1 MEMAAKQIQ
10 TNVKAAEYEF
20 LDADGNILFKIRFN
34 PDLDIARRYNKTVDF
49 LNKMF
54 ANIGNDEKSADVFF
68 DKCDELREELNEL
81 FNCDIATPI
90 FSVMNP
96 FTPLESGKFY
106 IEEIMEKLGDIVEA
120 EFDTRVKRVQSRQ
133 NKYTAKYH
141 K

>member
-1 MEMAAKQIQ
+1 MAAKQIK

-20 LDADGNILFKIRFN
+20 LDADGKILFTIRFN
-34 PDLDIARRYNKTVDF
+34 TDLDIARRYNRTVEF
-49 LNKMF
+49 LNQMF
-54 ANIGNDEKSADVFF
+54 SDIEKDDKKSDAFF
-68 DKCDELREELNEL
+68 RKCDELKEKLNEL

-96 FTPLESGKFY
+96 FSPLESGKFY
-106 IEEIMEKLGDIVEA
+106 IEEIIEKLGDIVEA

>member
-1 MEMAAKQIQ
+1 MAAKQIQ

-20 LDADGNILFKIRFN
+20 LDAGGNILFTIRFN

-54 ANIGNDEKSADVFF
+54 ANVGNDEKSADVFF

>member
-1 MEMAAKQIQ
+1 MAAKQIK

-20 LDADGNILFKIRFN
+20 LDADGNILFTIRFN

-54 ANIGNDEKSADVFF
+54 SNIGHDEKSADVFF
-68 DKCDELREELNEL
+68 DKCDELRDELNEL
-81 FNCDIATPI
+81 FNCDIASPI

>member
-1 MEMAAKQIQ
+1 MAVKQIQ

-20 LDADGNILFKIRFN
+20 LDADGNILFTIRFN

-96 FTPLESGKFY
+96 FSPLESGKFY
-106 IEEIMEKLGDIVEA
+106 IEEIIEKLGDIVEA

>member
-1 MEMAAKQIQ
+1 MAAKQIK
-10 TNVKAAEYEF
+10 TNVKKAEYDF
-20 LDADGNILFKIRFN
+20 LDVDGNILFTVSFN
-34 PDLDIARRYNKTVDF
+34 PDLDIARRYDKMVEF

-54 ANIGNDEKSADVFF
+54 ADSEEKDTESFF
-68 DKCDELREELNEL
+68 AKCDELKEQLNEL
-81 FNCDIATPI
+81 FNSDISTPI

-106 IEEIMEKLGDIVEA
+106 IEEIVEKLGDIVES
-120 EFDTRVKRVQSRQ
+120 ELNTRVKKVQSRQ

>member
-1 MEMAAKQIQ
+1 MAAKQIK
-10 TNVKAAEYEF
+10 TNVKKAEYEF
-20 LDADGNILFKIRFN
+20 LDVDGNILFTVSFN
-34 PDLDIARRYNKTVDF
+34 PDLDIARRYDKMVEF

-54 ANIGNDEKSADVFF
+54 ADSEEKDTESFF
-68 DKCDELREELNEL
+68 AKCDELKEQLNEL
-81 FNCDIATPI
+81 FNSDISTPI

-106 IEEIMEKLGDIVEA
+106 IEEIVEKLGDIVES
-120 EFDTRVKRVQSRQ
+120 ELNTRVKKVQSRQ

>member
-1 MEMAAKQIQ
+1 MAAKQIK

-20 LDADGNILFKIRFN
+20 LDADGNILFTIRFN
-34 PDLDIARRYNKTVDF
+34 TDLDIARRYNRTVEF
-49 LNKMF
+49 LNRMF
-54 ANIGNDEKSADVFF
+54 SDIEKDDKKSDAFF
-68 DKCDELREELNEL
+68 GKCDELKEKLNEL
-81 FNCDIATPI
+81 FNYDIATPI
-90 FSVMNP
+90 FSIMNP
-96 FTPLESGKFY
+96 FSPLESGKLY

>member
-1 MEMAAKQIQ
+1 MAAKQIQ

-20 LDADGNILFKIRFN
+20 LDADGNILFTIRFN

-68 DKCDELREELNEL
+68 EKCDELRGELNEL

-106 IEEIMEKLGDIVEA
+106 IDEIMEKLGDIVEA

>member
-1 MEMAAKQIQ
+1 MAAKQIQ

-20 LDADGNILFKIRFN
+20 LDADGNILFTIRFN

-54 ANIGNDEKSADVFF
+54 ANVGNDEKSADVFF

-106 IEEIMEKLGDIVEA
+106 IEEIMEKIGDIVEA

>member
-1 MEMAAKQIQ
+1 MAAKQIK

-20 LDADGNILFKIRFN
+20 LDADGNILFTIRFN

-54 ANIGNDEKSADVFF
+54 SNIGQDEKSADVFF
-68 DKCDELREELNEL
+68 DKCDELRDELNEL

>member
-1 MEMAAKQIQ
+1 MAAKQIK

-20 LDADGNILFKIRFN
+20 LDADGKILFTIRFN
-34 PDLDIARRYNKTVDF
+34 TDLDIARRYNRTVEF
-49 LNKMF
+49 LNRMF
-54 ANIGNDEKSADVFF
+54 SDIEKDDKKSDAFF
-68 DKCDELREELNEL
+68 EKCDELKEKLNEL
-81 FNCDIATPI
+81 FNSDIATPI
-90 FSVMNP
+90 FSIMNP
-96 FTPLESGKFY
+96 FSPLESGKLY

>member
-1 MEMAAKQIQ
+1 MAAKQIQ

-20 LDADGNILFKIRFN
+20 LDADGNILFTIRFN

-54 ANIGNDEKSADVFF
+54 ANVGNDEKSADVFF

>member
-1 MEMAAKQIQ
+1 MAAKQIQ